1 MDYFL
6 TKKNLLGRMLI
17 VTRISEYDDKLKQMI
32 KRRNLSDKSIQ
43 HYDLV
48 N

>member
-1 MDYFL
+1 
-6 TKKNLLGRMLI
+6 MLI